1 MTCRRSLSRALEHF
15 SAVPVVVTEPFL
27 SHSRAENG
35 GKSGFWAAS
44 RPFFCASRLKPVRA
58 RCRPIKNG
66 VAASCWGPSRIFVV
80 VRRNISLR
88 SWCRKLSPRLEPISA
103 VGYRGGSR
111 TAIGT
116 AENYPMAQKGVNTQ
130 AGPPCH
136 IRVTHIGAWALK
148 NRSFQL
154 FSTLLRIF
162 GPSLWVC

>member
-1 MTCRRSLSRALEHF
+1 MVKNRVFGLQAGH
-15 SAVPVVVTEPFL
+15 
-27 SHSRAENG
+27 
-35 GKSGFWAAS
+35 
-44 RPFFCASRLKPVRA
+44 FFCASRLKPVRA

-136 IRVTHIGAWALK
+136 IHVTHMGAWALK
-148 NRSFQL
+148 KSVIPIICDPLTRMWP
-154 FSTLLRIF
+154 TLVGMLAR
-162 GPSLWVC
+162 